1 MCHHVDEAS
10 SRDLSEWRRRSET
23 ADDPSADSH
32 DSTGPLKETVNDPDG
47 EASEPPA
54 EPRAPADD

>member
-1 MCHHVDEAS
+1 MCHYVDEAS

-32 DSTGPLKETVNDPDG
+32 DSTEPLKKTVDDPDG
-47 EASEPPA
+47 EESEPPA